1 MVLRKKTGSHMANW
15 AINRK
20 AGSVNLIDWNI
31 KNRES
36 LMPALDYLVLL
47 WIVAISRWVYR
58 SHSLYHMDSIDYAL
72 GMEYFSPTVHQPHP
86 PGSYLYVKLA
96 QLVHNVLPNSNDT
109 LVAISIVA
117 SCAAAALT
125 YRFAHVWFGRA
136 AARWS
141 GILFVL
147 SPLIWFHGTVAMI
160 YIVEAAVSALFAYL
174 CWLTWCGRHAML
186 IPAVIVLGLTVG
198 IRQSA
203 VLFLAPL
210 LLLVLWKVGWRQAL
224 VAIVVGTL
232 TVGAWFIPMLIES
245 GGYVVYFTAL
255 NDLLSRVAEPFL
267 YRNILNHGALLL
279 LTYALCFGV
288 AAPLLFVRN
297 LPIQTPSGGWM
308 FIIIWL
314 TPGLLFFLYTFGP
327 MTLGHALFLCVPLA
341 AILGAKIAALPIVK
355 KGGRG
360 RLFLIMTLIAIHIML
375 FLYVPRYISQ
385 SSIAQH
391 AHDIEQI
398 EQAIRTIAKSEGS
411 LVIGADA
418 HFYGYRHLGY
428 ALPEYQVLSFPECR
442 FSQGM
447 GVFSMQ
453 NRRSKILSR
462 IPIEQYKEFVFYFP
476 GSKDIKIYQ
485 ELFPQLRSESIKTIT
500 INGHA
505 FLIGPTSAL
514 RQVFQNTAR

>member
-1 MVLRKKTGSHMANW
+1 M
-15 AINRK
+15 
-20 AGSVNLIDWNI
+20 
-31 KNRES
+31 
-36 LMPALDYLVLL
+36 
-47 WIVAISRWVYR
+47 YR
-58 SHSLYHMDSIDYAL
+58 SHSLYHLDSIDYAL
-72 GMEYFSPTVHQPHP
+72 GIEYFSPVVHQPHP

-96 QLVHNVLPNSNDT
+96 QLVHNVLPDSNDT
-109 LVAISIVA
+109 LVAISIAA

-125 YRFAHVWFGRA
+125 YRLAHVWFGRA

-147 SPLIWFHGTVAMI
+147 SPLFWFHGTVAMI
-160 YIVEAAVSALFAYL
+160 YIVEAAMSALFAYL
-174 CWLTWCGRHAML
+174 CWLTWCGRHAMI

-210 LLLVLWKVGWRQAL
+210 LLLVLRRVSWRQAL
-224 VAIVVGTL
+224 VAVVVCAF
-232 TVGAWFIPMLIES
+232 TVGAWFMPMLTES

-255 NDLLSRVAEPFL
+255 NDVLVRVTDPSL
-267 YRNILNHGALLL
+267 PHNILKNGALLL

-288 AAPLLFVRN
+288 VAPLLFVRS
-297 LPIQTPSGGWM
+297 LPIQMPSGGWM

-314 TPGLLFFLYTFGP
+314 TPGLLFFLHTFGP
-327 MTLGHALFLCVPLA
+327 LTLGHALFLCVPLT

-355 KGGRG
+355 KSGKG
-360 RLFLIMTLIAIHIML
+360 RLFLIMTMAAIHIAL
-375 FLYVPRYISQ
+375 FLYVPFYISQ
-385 SSIAQH
+385 SRIAQH
-391 AHDIEQI
+391 EHDIVQL
-398 EQAIRTIAKSEGS
+398 EQAIRVIAKPENS
-411 LVIGADA
+411 LVIGVDA

-428 ALPEYQVLSFPECR
+428 SLPEYQVLSFPELR

-476 GSKDIKIYQ
+476 DSRDIKIYQ
-485 ELFPQLRSESIKTIT
+485 ELFPTLRSESIKTVN

-505 FLIGPTSAL
+505 FLMGPVSVL
-514 RQVFQNTAR
+514 SKIFQNTAH

>member
-1 MVLRKKTGSHMANW
+1 MSSTHR
-15 AINRK
+15 
-20 AGSVNLIDWNI
+20 NI
-31 KNRES
+31 KNREGWV
-36 LMPALDYLVLL
+36 PALDYFVLL

-58 SHSLYHMDSIDYAL
+58 SHSLYHLDSIDYAL
-72 GMEYFSPTVHQPHP
+72 GIEYFSPAVHQPHP

-109 LVAISIVA
+109 LVAISIAA
-117 SCAAAALT
+117 SCVAATLT

-186 IPAVIVLGLTVG
+186 IPAVIVFGLTVG

-203 VLFLAPL
+203 ALFLTPL
-210 LLLVLWKVGWRQAL
+210 LLLVLWRAGWRQAL
-224 VAIVVGTL
+224 VAVVVCTL
-232 TVGAWFIPMLIES
+232 TVGAWFISMLIES

-255 NDLLSRVAEPFL
+255 NDLLSRVTDPSL
-267 YRNILNHGALLL
+267 RHNILNNGALLL

-288 AAPLLFVRN
+288 ATPLLLVRK

-327 MTLGHALFLCVPLA
+327 MTLGHALFLCVPLT

-355 KGGRG
+355 KRGSGRW
-360 RLFLIMTLIAIHIML
+360 FLIMTLAVIHIML
-375 FLYVPRYISQ
+375 FLYVPLYISQ
-385 SSIAQH
+385 SRIAQQ

-398 EQAIRTIAKSEGS
+398 EQAIRTIAKPEGS
-411 LVIGADA
+411 LVIGVDA

-428 ALPEYQVLSFPECR
+428 ALPEYQVLSFPEHR

-476 GSKDIKIYQ
+476 DSRDIKIYQ
-485 ELFPQLRSESIKTIT
+485 ELFPTLRSESIRTVN

-505 FLIGPTSAL
+505 FLMGPVSVL
-514 RQVFQNTAR
+514 SKIFQNTAH